1 MDRGL
6 LGEQKAEGGTKS
18 YSLSGGVY
26 KVGYRRVQ

>member
-6 LGEQKAEGGTKS
+6 LGEQKAAGGTKS

-26 KVGYRRVQ
+26 IVGYCRVQ